1 MEKGFKICWTVLLS
15 ILNAKILL
23 SYSKLPFFFLFSG
36 RISVWQEKS
45 PNVVQC
51 FFNIPRELWISDMA
65 IHRTGLLLISR
76 EGFAF
81 HATHQTRSALN
92 NQVSSEQDLSMKKQ
106 HITKNTVSFTL
117 PCIYQLSYI
126 SFNKSQKLLVF
137 MEKNFQLVNV
147 WGLCNLHTSK
157 LPNLFYNSTS
167 TYLADEGKIYIPT
180 STIAFSKK
188 VFLRLYFSFLSE
200 PFRLPSCRTKFSG
213 PLFKV
218 KG

>member
-137 MEKNFQLVNV
+137 MERKFQLVNV
-147 WGLCNLHTSK
+147 WGLCNLHTYK

-188 VFLRLYFSFLSE
+188 VS
-200 PFRLPSCRTKFSG
+200 
-213 PLFKV
+213 
-218 KG
+218 